1 MLPFVVQCGQLLILW
16 FTQLKDR
23 KMEWIIERLK
33 EASTWRGIVT
43 LLGAIGISISPEL
56 VNQIGLVV
64 VAIIGAIEVWRKE
77 KA

>member
-1 MLPFVVQCGQLLILW
+1 MVQCGQLLILW